1 MKQDATVEL
10 AGGKQIKFETGRMA
24 KQASGAVFTTS
35 GDNAVLAT
43 AVASP
48 DPKEGIDFFPLTVEY
63 REFTYAGGRI
73 PGGFI
78 KREGRPSEKE
88 VLTSRQIDRPIRPLF
103 PEGFRN
109 ETQVVAFV
117 YSADKEN
124 DPDVLGINA
133 ASCALALSDIP
144 FHGPVGAVRV
154 GLIEG
159 SFIVNPTYTE
169 RAASEIN
176 IMVVGTKDGIVM
188 VESGAKEIS
197 EENVVGAIEFAHE
210 EIKKI
215 CAGIEELVKVSGK
228 TKRTVNPVEVDQAY
242 LGELTAKVGGRL
254 RDALDTEKHP
264 KFDSYA
270 LVKEI
275 KDELKKD
282 LPADDASAPKKL
294 SKYYELLRENIFRE
308 QVLNDRIRPDHRAFD
323 QIREVTVEIG
333 VLPRVHGSAL
343 FTRGETQALVS
354 ATLGTTDDAQ
364 RMESYEGE
372 QKRKFMLHYN
382 FPPFSVGEVGRMTG
396 VGRREIGHGAL
407 AWRAIEA
414 VLPGEDESPYTL
426 RVVSDILESNGSS
439 SMASVCGASL
449 ALMAAGIPLKGA
461 VAGVAMGL
469 VKEGEKYAILTD
481 IAGAEDHY
489 GDMDFKVAGTRKGIT
504 ALQMDIKIM
513 GITPQIMREALEQA
527 RRGRLELLDTMDA
540 TISSASEQ
548 KSAFAPRIHTMMIPT
563 DKIRDLIG
571 PGGKVIRGI
580 IDATGVKI
588 DVDDT
593 GRVNVASSDAD
604 GLSRAIQMITDL
616 TATPEVGKTYL
627 GKVVRLAEFGAFV
640 EIFPGTDGLLHVSEI
655 AEHRVKEV
663 KDELREGDQILVKV
677 LAIEGTRIKLS
688 RKAVLREQ
696 REKLGLPPVA
706 ESSGGGGERSE
717 RGGREGGRDGN
728 REGRRGP
735 GAPPPVAPAPVA
747 AISADGEDF
756 AGDEDLGDEDLDEEE
771 DEPNFNRADDAQ
783 PVGVGQPGIA
793 PRTPGAPITPGAG
806 RRPGGR
812 RRRGGRRP
820 GQGGSGGG
828 NTGGARPPQV

>member
-1 MKQDATVEL
+1 MKQDVTVEL

-24 KQASGAVFTTS
+24 KQAPGAALTTS
-35 GDNAVLAT
+35 GDNVVLAT

-88 VLTSRQIDRPIRPLF
+88 ILTSRQIDRPIRPLF
-103 PEGFRN
+103 PEAFRN

-124 DPDVLGINA
+124 DPDVLGING

-154 GLIEG
+154 GYIDGQYL
-159 SFIVNPTYTE
+159 VNPTYSE
-169 RAASEIN
+169 RLVSKLN

-188 VESGAKEIS
+188 VESGAKEIP
-197 EENVVGAIEFAHE
+197 EEVVVGAIEFAHE

-215 CAGIEELVKVSGK
+215 VAGIEYLVSLAGK
-228 TKRTVNPVEVDQAY
+228 TKRTVTPLENDEAY
-242 LGELTAKVGGRL
+242 AAALKAKVGDRL
-254 RDALDTEKHP
+254 RDALDTKKNP
-264 KFDSYA
+264 KFESYA
-270 LVKEI
+270 KVKEI
-275 KDELKKD
+275 KDELKKE
-282 LPADDASAPKKL
+282 LPTHDPAADKKL
-294 SKYYELLRENIFRE
+294 SRYFEGLRETIFRD

-323 QIREVTVEIG
+323 EIRAISIETG

-382 FPPFSVGEVGRMTG
+382 FPPFSVCEVGRMTG

-439 SMASVCGASL
+439 SMATICGASL
-449 ALMAAGIPLKGA
+449 ALMQAGIPIKGS

-469 VKEGEKYAILTD
+469 VKEGDKYAVLTD

-513 GITPQIMREALEQA
+513 GITAQIMREALEQA
-527 RRGRLELLDTMDA
+527 RQGRLFLLDTMDGVIA
-540 TISSASEQ
+540 SASQE
-548 KSAFAPRIHTMMIPT
+548 KSQFAPRIHTLQIPT

-604 GLSRAIQMITDL
+604 GLARAIQMISDL
-616 TATPEVGKTYL
+616 TAVPEIGKTYL

-677 LAIEGTRIKLS
+677 LAIEATRIKLS
-688 RKAVLREQ
+688 HKAVLREQ

-706 ESSGGGGERSE
+706 EQSGGGG
-717 RGGREGGRDGN
+717 N
-728 REGRRGP
+728 
-735 GAPPPVAPAPVA
+735 
-747 AISADGEDF
+747 
-756 AGDEDLGDEDLDEEE
+756 
-771 DEPNFNRADDAQ
+771 
-783 PVGVGQPGIA
+783 
-793 PRTPGAPITPGAG
+793 
-806 RRPGGR
+806 
-812 RRRGGRRP
+812 
-820 GQGGSGGG
+820 
-828 NTGGARPPQV
+828 